1 MLVKVVSANLEWK
14 EKLTP
19 LKPEEVKYIIVHH
32 AAVKEASPEAIH
44 RNHIG
49 RGWAGIGYNE
59 YIRKDGTVYI
69 CRGDN
74 VGAHTKGWNDKSYGI
89 CVEGNYE
96 EETEM
101 PEVQFNALVQRIVAN
116 KARFPN
122 LEGIKGHRDFVAT
135 ACPGKHF
142 PMDKLLEAVK
152 IMEKIGLENKI
163 YRVQVGAF
171 RERKNA
177 ERLAEKLKELGFDVF
192 IREDE
197 I

>member
-1 MLVKVVSANLEWK
+1 VKVVPANLEWK

-69 CRGDN
+69 CRGDH

-96 EETEM
+96 EETAM
-101 PEVQFNALVQRIVAN
+101 PEVQFNALVQRIITN

-122 LEGIKGHRDFVAT
+122 LEGIKGHKDFVAT
-135 ACPGKHF
+135 ACPGKYF

>member
-1 MLVKVVSANLEWK
+1 MKVVTANLEWK

-69 CRGDN
+69 CRGDH

-89 CVEGNYE
+89 CCEGNYE

-101 PEVQFNALVQRIVAN
+101 PEAQFNALVQRIAVN

-122 LEGIKGHRDFVAT
+122 LEGIKGHKDFVAT
-135 ACPGKHF
+135 ACPGKYF
-142 PMDKLLEAVK
+142 PMERM
-152 IMEKIGLENKI
+152 MEELKERENQKAPAKI
-163 YRVQVGAF
+163 YRVQTGAF
-171 RERKNA
+171 RNRENA
-177 ERLAEKLKELGFDVF
+177 EKLVKQLKELGFDAF
-192 IREDE
+192 IREE
-197 I
+197 EG

>member
-1 MLVKVVSANLEWK
+1 MRVIQATLEWGG
-14 EKLTP
+14 KLTP

-74 VGAHTKGWNDKSYGI
+74 VGAHTAGWNDKAYGI
-89 CVEGNYE
+89 CCEGNYE
-96 EETEM
+96 AEQEM
-101 PEVQFNALVQRIVAN
+101 PEAQFKALIERVKYNQ
-116 KARFPN
+116 ARFPN
-122 LEGIKGHRDFVAT
+122 LKGIAQHKQFAAT
-135 ACPGKHF
+135 ACPGKNF
-142 PMDKLLEAVK
+142 PWDKLMAALKEPE
-152 IMEKIGLENKI
+152 EKKI

-171 RERKNA
+171 KNRENA
-177 ERLAEKLKELGFDVF
+177 EKMVQLLKEKGFAAL
-192 IREDE
+192 IREE
-197 I
+197 VIE

>member
-1 MLVKVVSANLEWK
+1 MRVIQATLEWGG
-14 EKLTP
+14 KLTP

-69 CRGDN
+69 CRGDH

-101 PEVQFNALVQRIVAN
+101 PEAQFKALVQRIVAN

-135 ACPGKHF
+135 VCPGKNF
-142 PMDKLLEAVK
+142 PMDRL
-152 IMEKIGLENKI
+152 MEELKKWENQKAPIKI
-163 YRVQVGAF
+163 YRVQAGAF
-171 RERKNA
+171 RNRENA
-177 ERLAEKLKELGFDVF
+177 EKLVKQLKELGFDAF
-192 IREDE
+192 IREE
-197 I
+197 EG